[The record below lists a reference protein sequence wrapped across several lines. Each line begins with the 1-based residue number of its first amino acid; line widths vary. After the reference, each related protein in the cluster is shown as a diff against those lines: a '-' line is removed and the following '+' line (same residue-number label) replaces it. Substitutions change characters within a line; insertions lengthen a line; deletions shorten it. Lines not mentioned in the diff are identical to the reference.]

1 MKKKIIVICIV
12 IAIIVAAIIGL
23 FLAFNKSKN
32 DDCTANTKQ
41 DETLSKVDPE
51 VKEFNEQFEMYEGE
65 IEGLR
70 VKDLIND
77 IIKIN
82 KDMVAGETNTDL
94 WLSFLIINGDIYS
107 GPLFDGMNDVLNT
120 IEDDSYY
127 NVSFSYSSNGSI
139 EGITIESV

>member
-32 DDCTANTKQ
+32 NESTANTKQ

-51 VKEFNEQFEMYEGE
+51 VKEFNEQSEMYEGE

-82 KDMVAGETNTDL
+82 KDMVAGKTNTDL
-94 WLSFLIINGDIYS
+94 RF
-107 GPLFDGMNDVLNT
+107 
-120 IEDDSYY
+120 
-127 NVSFSYSSNGSI
+127 
-139 EGITIESV
+139 